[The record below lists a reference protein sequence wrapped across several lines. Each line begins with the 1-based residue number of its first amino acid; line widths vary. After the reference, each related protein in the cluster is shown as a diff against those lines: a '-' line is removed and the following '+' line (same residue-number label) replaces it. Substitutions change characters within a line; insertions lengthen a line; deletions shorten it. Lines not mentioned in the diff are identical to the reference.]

1 MREVNAEL
9 RRYYRDCGFEGKQAG
24 WCIGYELGIAM
35 PPDWVDEFNF
45 SYDEDP
51 PDDVVWE
58 EGFVGNFETLWDTGL
73 IDTFVIEKDGAR
85 NLVDNDR
92 IPLDIIACQG

>member
-1 MREVNAEL
+1 MA
-9 RRYYRDCGFEGKQAG
+9 GTPG
-24 WCIGYELGIAM
+24 WCLGYELGIAM

-58 EGFVGNFETLWDTGL
+58 EGFVGNFETLWNTGL
-73 IDTFVIEKDGAR
+73 IDTFVIEKGGAR
-85 NLVDNDR
+85 NLGGR
-92 IPLDIIACQG
+92 IPFDILPCTG